1 MWEKAVLSV
10 YKDLLPKEA
19 KKVNAPLLR
28 EDGLLPGSQ
37 AAIERMREYAS
48 QGLVLEN
55 GMLDK
60 NAFDGEDEECE

>member
-1 MWEKAVLSV
+1 
-10 YKDLLPKEA
+10 
-19 KKVNAPLLR
+19 LR

-60 NAFDGEDEECE
+60 DAFNGEDE